1 MAITLTPT
9 QPAKPQLPR
18 VGALLK
24 AGTRGKSLKP
34 TAQPFND
41 NQILK
46 PNSEDK
52 WLLTSS
58 QNDAS
63 IQELFVP
70 LSAGAQIVVQ
80 PPSVLDTPEAYLRII
95 DESGVTIAQMLTA
108 VWRQLV
114 QQVASKAH
122 TLPSSL
128 RLIIVTGDE
137 DITDDLRSWKKS
149 VGSFPQIVSACDLA
163 EVPNTSKPLRG
174 IRRFSAD
181 LQKYAGALRTPRL
194 SLSGTKRNPQV
205 SEKVKPSGGNLRNR
219 LKIFRL
225 LVCHSGQDAGRSDG
239 SVIAQAKTPLA
250 IEGVKNSLKCSP
262 SVPQPAD
269 LKSYLSGV
277 PQTINLPHDFNRLD
291 RTSHS
296 SGRTVHFEL
305 PSEAIKSVCDRLGG
319 SSAAVALT
327 LFATAVHLYAA
338 GQEEF
343 IIGAMLN
350 QTSVSTNA
358 TGFLANL
365 LPVRMSFEG
374 VQVLDEVYRQV
385 CEDMKRLGG
394 GEGAPLHVVAKAL
407 GQTSFTSWSSIFQV
421 SFAFQDNSQAA
432 SQSDRI
438 QLPLRSVACTDLMC
452 SVAVSKNGAFSG
464 EFDYNSDLFAH
475 DIIESLVSTLVGI
488 SNNWSAHPTRKI
500 QELIF
505 TDALTHVP
513 AVSQLDPKDSSFGAF
528 LAPLASQYADRQAI
542 YDDNTN
548 TFYTY
553 KQLFARAGRVQQSIS
568 PFRKPNGTV
577 MLLLER
583 TVDVLAAEIG
593 ASLAGQAW
601 VPCDVSQ
608 PLSRIQDIA
617 LDANP
622 TCVIAHERIAK
633 RLGITEEFGVPIVF
647 VENMFEDCEGDD
659 RCPVLEEAGELAYMI
674 YTSGSTGKPKG
685 VTIGHASIIAYI
697 RDTATWA
704 EKGTSFNAVL
714 TTNVAWDASLTF
726 IYPIFATG
734 GCLKLPKLHG
744 EKDGAYISSLMKQEP
759 SVNYFGGTSAGFNMW
774 LDQKSGSAT
783 SFFPA
788 EMSQIMLG
796 GDEITPKL
804 LQSILHELSNSPD
817 VRIRHIYGPTEGTVF
832 SSYGTFTHSDLERL
846 LQRRRLPVDK
856 VMPHVSMTVANAAGN
871 ELPRGIVGEIIIWGP
886 CLFQGYHNLPEMNA
900 KRILIKDGVRGWR
913 SGDLGRHLPSGELE
927 ILGRMDSMRKVKGG
941 FRVDL
946 SEIQAQVTSCPG
958 VSECYVSIASAS
970 GTDGNI
976 VAHVVFEDPDDQ
988 DQPAVEAWSE
998 ALNNYSDAN
1007 DLVNEDVDLSF
1018 DHRGWTSGLDRRK
1031 FTEFEMA
1038 EWLDAT
1044 INRILELGCFQDG
1057 RRPRVLEIGCG
1068 TGMILFRLADLCESY
1083 TGVDLLPSAV
1093 AQVHKHARA
1102 RGMDHVNVHV
1112 SPAHL
1117 FTQVVGDDQFDL
1129 IICNSVAQY
1138 FPSFNYLQ
1146 KVLNQA
1152 GERLTPSGYLFFGDI
1167 RNYALA
1173 PQFAAAA
1180 GLANKP
1186 QSTHE
1191 LLNEMAAYHKKE
1203 PEMLI
1208 SPAYFNHLA
1217 SNSPRYGTS
1226 MTCLKMGTGVT
1237 DMNLFRFDVI
1247 MQPRRSSET
1256 HGSQLHEIVPPQ
1268 GFSLDDVSSTLAASP
1283 LPVVIRGLKN
1293 KRVADSHYLS
1303 SRTLDES
1310 RELDQVL
1317 FDARAYQNEE
1327 DVHDP
1332 DQFVNY
1338 IMQSGQCKAIP
1349 LCSLSQPEC
1358 FDLLVVDVNIS
1369 RNELE
1374 QLCFEAQKSSSSGES
1389 NLAWC
1394 NKLERN
1400 VSRQMLASL
1409 HEHLSSRL
1417 PIYMIPDYVIPM
1429 NALPLSTSQKVDKN
1443 KLPMADSSNR
1453 FVGGVAAVSTEWSNE
1468 DEEHRPTIEVVLKT
1482 FTSVLMT
1489 DKTLSP
1495 KDDFF
1500 LCGGHSL
1507 LATKVTNM
1515 IRRELDIPL
1524 PFTAIIM
1531 NPTASQLAVQ
1541 IDALKIESAS
1551 GKQLPPNVNKLRPT
1565 TATPPK
1571 GFLFVFHLMG
1581 GSINYSTPLINRLDV
1596 NSLGIEIYGMGW
1608 EPNRHLTTF
1617 DKLASAYA
1625 SSIAE
1630 TAGSAPIFLLGW
1642 CFAGMVAT
1650 EVARKL
1656 PNAKLILVD
1665 TPMISEIGKVYANDE
1680 DLAREHEFS
1689 KKFVEHI
1696 CGILNLV
1703 MPRDEQVKL
1712 AAVLQQA
1719 GLAAH
1724 DTEKLIAFAR
1734 EHFPLPSWVDDAEIQ
1749 RFVVSFVD
1757 GRAALSDL
1765 RANYSVPSAEILR
1778 VEPQL
1783 MLNLQATQGWR
1794 DRSEWKQFSHLG
1806 WTRSEVFEGDPYAI
1820 LAHPSTATKLSSV
1833 LRENS

>member
-1 MAITLTPT
+1 MAITLTST
-9 QPAKPQLPR
+9 QLAKPQSPR
-18 VGALLK
+18 VRALLK
-24 AGTRGKSLKP
+24 TGSRDNPSKL
-34 TAQPFND
+34 TAQPVDD

-46 PNSEDK
+46 PTSEDK
-52 WLLTSS
+52 WLLTGPH
-58 QNDAS
+58 NDAS
-63 IQELFVP
+63 MQELFVP
-70 LSAGAQIVVQ
+70 LSAGAQIIVQ
-80 PPSVLDTPEAYLRII
+80 PPGVLDTPEAYLRII
-95 DESGVTIAQMLTA
+95 DESEVTIAQMLTT

-128 RLIIVTGDE
+128 RLIIVTGGE
-137 DITDDLRSWKKS
+137 DITDDLKSWKRF
-149 VGSFPQIVSACDLA
+149 VGSFPQVVSAYDLA
-163 EVPNTSKPLRG
+163 EVPNASKPLRG
-174 IRRFSAD
+174 IRMIPAD
-181 LQKYAGALRTPRL
+181 LQKYAGALSIPRL
-194 SLSGTKRNPQV
+194 SLTGGAKKNSLVP
-205 SEKVKPSGGNLRNR
+205 SEKVEPSEGNLRNR
-219 LKIFRL
+219 P
-225 LVCHSGQDAGRSDG
+225 RSDVG
-239 SVIAQAKTPLA
+239 GRVFAQDGVPLA
-250 IEGVKNSLKCSP
+250 IADVKNSLKCSP
-262 SVPQPAD
+262 VD

-277 PQTINLPHDFNRLD
+277 PPTINLPHDFNRLD

-296 SGRTVHFEL
+296 SGRIVSFEL

-319 SSAAVALT
+319 SSAAAALT
-327 LFATAVHLYAA
+327 LFAATIHLYAA

-343 IIGAMLN
+343 MIGAMLN
-350 QTSVSTNA
+350 QTSVSTSVN
-358 TGFLANL
+358 GFLANL
-365 LPVRMSFEG
+365 LPVRMNFEG

-385 CEDMKRLGG
+385 CEDMKRLGE
-394 GEGAPLHVVAKAL
+394 GEGSPLHVVAKAL
-407 GQTSFTSWSSIFQV
+407 GQTSFTSWNSIFQV
-421 SFAFQDNSQAA
+421 SFAYQDNSQVA
-432 SQSDRI
+432 SESDRI

-452 SVAVSKNGAFSG
+452 SVAVAKDGSFSC

-475 DIIESLVSTLVGI
+475 DVIKSLVSTMVGI
-488 SNNWSAHPTRKI
+488 LNNWSAHPTRQI
-500 QELIF
+500 QELSF

-513 AVSQLDPKDSSFGAF
+513 SVSQLDPKDYSFGTF
-528 LAPLASQYADRQAI
+528 LAPLASQYADRQAV

-553 KQLFARAGRVQQSIS
+553 KQLFSRAGRIQQSIA
-568 PFRKPNGTV
+568 PLKKPNGTV
-577 MLLLER
+577 LLLLER

-593 ASLAGQAW
+593 VSLAGQTW
-601 VPCDVSQ
+601 VPCDVGQ

-622 TCVIAHERIAK
+622 TCIIAHERVTE

-647 VENMFEDCEGDD
+647 VEGMFEDCQGDD
-659 RCPVLEEAGELAYMI
+659 GCPIPEEAGELAYMI

-697 RDTATWA
+697 RDTAAWA
-704 EKGTSFNAVL
+704 EKDMSFNAVL

-726 IYPIFATG
+726 IYPIFVTG

-744 EKDGAYISSLMKQEP
+744 EKDGTYISSLMKQQP

-774 LDQKSGSAT
+774 LDQKSSSAS
-783 SFFPA
+783 SFFPTR
-788 EMSQIMLG
+788 MSQIMLG

-804 LQSILHELSNSPD
+804 LQSILHELRDSPN

-846 LQRRRLPVDK
+846 LQRRRLPIDR
-856 VMPHVSMTVANAAGN
+856 VMPHVSMTVANAVGN

-900 KRILIKDGVRGWR
+900 KRILVKDGVRGWR

-958 VSECYVSIASAS
+958 VSECYVSITSAS
-970 GTDGNI
+970 GSGGNI
-976 VAHVVFEDPDDQ
+976 VAYTVFEDPDDQ

-1031 FTEFEMA
+1031 FTEFEMT
-1038 EWLDAT
+1038 EWLDST
-1044 INRILELGCFQDG
+1044 INRILELGCFENG
-1057 RRPRVLEIGCG
+1057 LRPRVLEIGCG
-1068 TGMILFRLADLCESY
+1068 TGMILFRLAGLCESY

-1093 AQVHKHARA
+1093 AQVQKHARA
-1102 RGMDHVNVHV
+1102 QGMDHVNVHV

-1117 FTQVVGDDQFDL
+1117 FNQVVGDDQFDL
-1129 IICNSVAQY
+1129 VSRMTFCAKKAT
-1138 FPSFNYLQ
+1138 YLQ

-1167 RNYALA
+1167 KNYALA
-1173 PQFAAAA
+1173 PQFAVAA

-1186 QSTHE
+1186 QSTRE
-1191 LLNEMAAYHKKE
+1191 LLDEMTAHHKKE

-1217 SNSPRYGTS
+1217 LNSPRYGTS

-1237 DMNLFRFDVI
+1237 DMNMFRFDVI
-1247 MQPRRSSET
+1247 MQPRRSSES

-1268 GFSLDDVSSTLAASP
+1268 GFSLGDVSSTLAASP

-1293 KRVADSHYLS
+1293 KRVADSYHLS

-1310 RELDQVL
+1310 RELDQVI
-1317 FDARAYQNEE
+1317 FDAREYQNEE

-1338 IMQSGQCKAIP
+1338 IMESGQFKAVP

-1358 FDLLVVDVNIS
+1358 FDLLVVSANVS
-1369 RNELE
+1369 RDELE
-1374 QLCFEAQKSSSSGES
+1374 QLCFEAQKNSSSGSS
-1389 NLAWC
+1389 NLGWC

-1409 HEHLSSRL
+1409 HKYLSSRL
-1417 PIYMIPDYVIPM
+1417 PIYMIPDYVVPM
-1429 NALPLSTSQKVDKN
+1429 NSLPLSTSQKVDKN
-1443 KLPMADSSNR
+1443 KLPMPDSSNR
-1453 FVGGVAAVSTEWSNE
+1453 FVGGIAAASTEWSNE
-1468 DEEHRPTIEVVLKT
+1468 DEEHRPTIEVVLKI
-1482 FTSVLMT
+1482 FISVLLT
-1489 DKTLSP
+1489 DKALSP

-1515 IRRELDIPL
+1515 IRRELDVPL

-1565 TATPPK
+1565 TVTPPK

-1665 TPMISEIGKVYANDE
+1665 TPTISEIGKVYANDE
-1680 DLAREHEFS
+1680 VLAREHEFS

-1696 CGILNLV
+1696 CGILNLA
-1703 MPRDEQVKL
+1703 MPTDEQAKL
-1712 AAVLQQA
+1712 ASVLQQA

-1734 EHFPLPSWVDDAEIQ
+1734 EHFPLPSWVDDTEIQ
-1749 RFVVSFVD
+1749 RFVVAFVD
-1757 GRAALSDL
+1757 GRAVTSNL
-1765 RANYSVPSAEILR
+1765 RANYSVPSAELLR

-1783 MLNLQATQGWR
+1783 VLNLQATQGWR
-1794 DRSEWKQFSHLG
+1794 ERSEWKQFSHLG

-1820 LAHPSTATKLSSV
+1820 LAHSSTVTKLSSV
-1833 LRENS
+1833 LRENC